1 MKAMAGCRLSLAM
14 TSRPPGMTIPT
25 LEFPTAPF
33 AGRGRCRRWHQGW
46 IGPIVR
52 WIESGLMNGAT
63 GSVVHSGITTYF
75 LYHAPLGRRC
85 AMLKQERVQMQH
97 WTGHSADLSHTA
109 NNRASRTLKPATQ
122 GGTRTGTTNYRI
134 SEGQTEGWACS
145 DFKIQRKL
153 KYLIDWSMSA
163 PLQKYELSSM
173 KWASNGELSTHD
185 IHKLLSK
192 MSQAQA
198 IDRQTQCLEPIEIPK

>member
-1 MKAMAGCRLSLAM
+1 MSFNQYVPKNAALSLGSNGWA
-14 TSRPPGMTIPT
+14 
-25 LEFPTAPF
+25 EAVE
-33 AGRGRCRRWHQGW
+33 GR
-46 IGPIVR
+46 
-52 WIESGLMNGAT
+52 A
-63 GSVVHSGITTYF
+63 
-75 LYHAPLGRRC
+75 
-85 AMLKQERVQMQH
+85 
-97 WTGHSADLSHTA
+97 
-109 NNRASRTLKPATQ
+109 
-122 GGTRTGTTNYRI
+122 NYRI
-134 SEGQTEGWACS
+134 SEGQNQGWTRS

-198 IDRQTQCLEPIEIPK
+198 FERKIRCLEPTESPK

>member
-14 TSRPPGMTIPT
+14 TSRPLGVTIPT

-33 AGRGRCRRWHQGW
+33 RGRGRCRRWHQGW
-46 IGPIVR
+46 ICPIVR
-52 WIESGLMNGAT
+52 WIESGLMNGAAGSMVHGGKLYVFFIMLPRAADAQCPGNT
-63 GSVVHSGITTYF
+63 GS
-75 LYHAPLGRRC
+75 RC
-85 AMLKQERVQMQH
+85 TQPPHPQKPTSKERMH
-97 WTGHSADLSHTA
+97 EL
-109 NNRASRTLKPATQ
+109 
-122 GGTRTGTTNYRI
+122 TTNYRI

-153 KYLIDWSMSA
+153 KYLINWSMSA